1 MGWNW
6 TQTSICDIH
15 SLKHMFFYSHL
26 SVHWNTLAKTE
37 RNLEKQPW
45 ETPFLLN
52 MLHSPPLQFPRTP
65 PFELESRPTSGYCNA
80 ASRPVLQSRLRARQT
95 SACRLKRVYVW
106 VWLHRLS
113 EAAWCCGGFPRSG
126 GNITQSVLKYVIS
139 EPCPHTGVQTHAII
153 NSWSLISFD
162 DGTLASFCYWMWWLY
177 CTFVSRGLLQNELL
191 HLLFNVLNSE

>member
-26 SVHWNTLAKTE
+26 SVHWNTLTKTE

-45 ETPFLLN
+45 ETPFPLN
-52 MLHSPPLQFPRTP
+52 MLHSPRYSSLAHLPLSWSHDRPPATAMQLPDLFSNHVWEQGKLQPAVWNVCMCECDFTGFP
-65 PFELESRPTSGYCNA
+65 
-80 ASRPVLQSRLRARQT
+80 
-95 SACRLKRVYVW
+95 
-106 VWLHRLS
+106 
-113 EAAWCCGGFPRSG
+113 WCCGGFPRSG

-191 HLLFNVLNSE
+191 HLLFNALNSE

>member
-1 MGWNW
+1 MKLN
-6 TQTSICDIH
+6 TDIYLWYSLIKTYVFLLTPFG
-15 SLKHMFFYSHL
+15 SLKHTHKNWEKSGETAL
-26 SVHWNTLAKTE
+26 RNTI
-37 RNLEKQPW
+37 
-45 ETPFLLN
+45 
-52 MLHSPPLQFPRTP
+52 
-65 PFELESRPTSGYCNA
+65 PFEHVTQSPVTVLPLSCSHDRPPATAMQLPDLFSNHVWAQGK
-80 ASRPVLQSRLRARQT
+80 LQPA
-95 SACRLKRVYVW
+95 VW
-106 VWLHRLS
+106 NVCMC
-113 EAAWCCGGFPRSG
+113 ECDFTGFPWCCGGFPRSG